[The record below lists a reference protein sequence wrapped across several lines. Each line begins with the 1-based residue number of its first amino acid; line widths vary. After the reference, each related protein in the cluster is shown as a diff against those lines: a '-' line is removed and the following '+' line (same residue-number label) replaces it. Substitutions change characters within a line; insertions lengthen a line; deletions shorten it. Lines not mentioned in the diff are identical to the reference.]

1 MNTTY
6 LALETKR
13 ITRDYVTMFFTA
25 VLPAF
30 FYLIFGASQEYSG
43 EAAGNGNV
51 AMYIMISM
59 AAYGAVVA
67 TTGIGGMAAV
77 ERMQGWGRQLA
88 LTPMTDGAY
97 VAIKTTIA
105 LVIAAMPIALV
116 FGLGALTGAEADARV
131 WAFSAL
137 ILLAGATTFSLYGL
151 CFGLAFRSEAAV
163 SAASGTLVILGF
175 MGNIFFPLTGWLL
188 SVAKFTPLY
197 GYVQLARYPLT
208 EGFNLD
214 TTTGAM
220 IEEAGWVPVVNV
232 VVWTLIFAVLA
243 TWLVRRGRGR
253 Q

>member
-1 MNTTY
+1 
-6 LALETKR
+6 
-13 ITRDYVTMFFTA
+13 
-25 VLPAF
+25 
-30 FYLIFGASQEYSG
+30 
-43 EAAGNGNV
+43 
-51 AMYIMISM
+51 
-59 AAYGAVVA
+59 
-67 TTGIGGMAAV
+67 
-77 ERMQGWGRQLA
+77 MQGWGRQLA

-97 VAIKTTIA
+97 VRIKSTIA
-105 LVIAAMPIALV
+105 LMIAAIPIALV
-116 FGLGALTGAEADARV
+116 FVLGALTGAEGDLRV
-131 WAFSAL
+131 WVLSAL

-188 SVAKFTPLY
+188 TVAKFTPLY

-220 IEEAGWVPVVNV
+220 IEEAGWVPVANV
-232 VVWTLIFAVLA
+232 VVWTLIFALLA
-243 TWLVRRGRGR
+243 TWLVRRGRSR

>member
-6 LALETKR
+6 LALETQR

-30 FYLIFGASQEYSG
+30 FFLIFGAAQDYSS
-43 EAAGNGNV
+43 EPAGNGNV

-88 LTPMTDGAY
+88 LTPMSDGAY
-97 VAIKTTIA
+97 VAIKSTIA
-105 LVIAAMPIALV
+105 LLIAAIPITLV
-116 FGLGALTGAEADARV
+116 FLLGALTGAEGDARV
-131 WAFSAL
+131 WVLSAV
-137 ILLAGATTFSLYGL
+137 ILLLGATTFSLYGL

-188 SVAKFTPLY
+188 TVAKFTPLY

-220 IEEAGWVPVVNV
+220 IEESWWVPVVNV
-232 VVWTLIFAVLA
+232 AVWTLILAVLA
-243 TWLVRRGRGR
+243 TVLVRRGRGR